1 MLDIRFQMKKNK
13 NNPNKKET
21 IDTRVSE
28 TTNKTKVMRTKAKT
42 RKMKTKGKKATMKQ
56 MPSLE
61 RKTINVDVRN
71 KEMAPI
77 VEFDV
82 VLSQHSEERS
92 IKRSIS
98 EQAIKIALIYG
109 DTFYKQGLVYYVM
122 GEKNVPELVHPQV
135 RKKCKN
141 LVVIASGDDHTVI
154 TMYRS
159 KNPFRHIKSKPKR
172 LSRYGSRA

>member
-1 MLDIRFQMKKNK
+1 M
-13 NNPNKKET
+13 
-21 IDTRVSE
+21 DTRVSE
-28 TTNKTKVMRTKAKT
+28 TKNKNKVMRTKAKTTKT
-42 RKMKTKGKKATMKQ
+42 RKMKTKGKKAPMKQ
-56 MPSLE
+56 MSAYE

-71 KEMAPI
+71 KEMTPI

-141 LVVIASGDDHTVI
+141 LVVIASGDDHTVV

-172 LSRYGSRA
+172 LSVHSSRA